1 MRSAFTLF
9 AASVVAA
16 SGAAVQAQSVQ
27 TAYGLTVDGN
37 RIVGFSPSNVSTL
50 LSDVAITGLGSG
62 ETIRNIDFRPR
73 NGELIG
79 LSSSNRMFSIN
90 PVTGAAQLR
99 LVGTPTPFTLNGT
112 AGMDFNPVPDR
123 IRITT
128 SAVQNLRLNPDTGG
142 LAADDGA
149 AVAPA
154 PALRFVAGDSNA
166 GAVPNVVSVAYTNSV
181 FTNGTPTGLPTTM
194 FAVHRTSQFV
204 NQLVRQGSVNGAPDS
219 PNNGNL
225 TTIGA
230 IFGIFPD
237 DLFGFDIF
245 SENGGNQAYFSGNP
259 ISGGTAFYTVD
270 LATGSNAFMGNIGGA
285 NPVRIRD
292 FSVIPAPASAALLGL
307 GALAATR
314 RRR

>member
-1 MRSAFTLF
+1 MRTAFSVLV
-9 AASVVAA
+9 ASVVAVA
-16 SGAAVQAQSVQ
+16 GSAAHAQSVQ
-27 TAYGLTVDGN
+27 TAYGLTVDGS
-37 RIVGFSPSNVSTL
+37 RLVGFSPSNVSTL
-50 LSDVAITGLGSG
+50 LSDVAISGLASG

-99 LVGTPTPFTLNGT
+99 LVGTPTAFVINGT
-112 AGMDFNPVPDR
+112 AGIDFNPVPDR
-123 IRITT
+123 IRVVT

-154 PALRFVAGDSNA
+154 PALRFVAGDSNV
-166 GAVPNVVSVAYTNSV
+166 GATPNLISAAYTNSV
-181 FTNGTPTGLPTTM
+181 FTNGGATGLPTTM
-194 FAVHRTSQFV
+194 FAVHRTSQFT
-204 NQLVRQGSVNGAPDS
+204 NQLVRQGSMNGSPDS

-245 SENGGNQAYFSGNP
+245 SENGGNQGYFSGNP
-259 ISGGTAFYTVD
+259 ISGGTAFYTLD

-292 FSVIPAPASAALLGL
+292 FSVIPAPATAALLGL
-307 GALAATR
+307 GALATVR

>member
-1 MRSAFTLF
+1 MRSALF
-9 AASVVAA
+9 MIAASVVAA
-16 SGAAVQAQSVQ
+16 CGAAVHAQSVQ

-99 LVGTPTPFTLNGT
+99 LVGTPTAFSLNGT
-112 AGMDFNPVPDR
+112 AGIDFNPVPDR
-123 IRITT
+123 IRVTT

-154 PALRFVAGDSNA
+154 PALRFVSGDSNF
-166 GAVPNVVSVAYTNSV
+166 GATPNVVSVAYTNSV
-181 FTNGTPTGLPTTM
+181 FTNGGPTGLPTTM
-194 FAVHRTSQFV
+194 FAVHRTSQSV
-204 NQLVRQGSVNGAPDS
+204 NQLVRQGSVNGSPDS

-225 TTIGA
+225 TTIGS

-259 ISGGTAFYTVD
+259 ISGGTAFYTLD
-270 LATGSNAFMGNIGGA
+270 LATGSNAFQGNIGGA

-307 GALAATR
+307 GALAAIR